1 MKRKVGDLL
10 KEKGHAVYTIEN
22 TKKLKDSVKIFN
34 EKHIGA
40 LIVLNEDEEIQ
51 GIVTERDI
59 LMRLSQTE
67 GEIKDMSIKMIMT
80 PKEKLIV
87 GTPEDNVEYIM
98 KVMTSNR
105 IRHIPIVGGEK
116 QTKLEGLISIGD
128 VVKALLSDVGYE
140 NKLLKDYIEGAYPV

>member
-10 KEKGHAVYTIEN
+10 KEKGNTVYTIEN
-22 TKKLKDSVKIFN
+22 TKKLKDSVKMFN
-34 EKHIGA
+34 EKRIGA
-40 LIVLNEDEEIQ
+40 LIVLNAEEEIQ

-59 LMRLSQTE
+59 LMRLAQTE
-67 GEIKDMSIKMIMT
+67 GEIKDMSVKMVMT

-87 GTPEDNVEYIM
+87 GTPDDNIEYIM